1 MMTRSLAFRSKALFV
16 CATLLFSV
24 PHVFANNAA
33 SQVANGRK
41 NLAKQS
47 SAGIHAAHKNFA
59 AALKASPDHPEA
71 NFFYAVTLILKEH
84 SSKKLAD
91 ELGALGVTIQNA
103 NPYDYDFSYR
113 QDKSGAWIPPQK
125 SRSNRGLNFLY
136 SNRSLAREALEKL
149 QKIRK
154 RNFRLVLSTKET
166 SLDPVS
172 VDYADILFLRAIVQ
186 TGLGL
191 LELQSAYNLNL
202 EFHKVYLQ
210 TKAQGITPQMVLN
223 AHPNFFHFTSQAARR
238 LEARTRFLAANKDAQ
253 AAMEFIKKSRKLGNP
268 TNLFHP
274 EEMADL
280 NETAQVLD
288 FLARS
293 MLRPTKIP
301 AIGDESTVGDNG
313 TLVGRQVD
321 LSRLITTANSPRS
334 WIPNKFRRGYIR
346 QNSWRDRT
354 LGGVLPDIK
363 SEELDRLVH
372 ALGALDNI
380 APEPYTF
387 STIAG
392 RGGVPGYAGKN
403 GTVLFGE
410 IAGMV
415 IGPDGCAYLADG
427 RNHVIRRVTP
437 EGKSTDFAGKRWTTD
452 PELWKLQGELNS
464 TDPNSPSGIFY
475 NFGGG
480 LAFDSGGN
488 LYFTADGRLIKRSK
502 TNGRLEFFQKDIN
515 SFNWPTYI
523 AVDQPG
529 NIYVCD
535 YGAVKKVTP
544 QMGVSIL
551 AGRMG
556 DWGYKNGPGSQA
568 RFEWLEGITV
578 DRSGNIYVSDAYNR
592 VIRKITSAG
601 MVSTHVGIQNSHPEP
616 LDQVGIKALCGYP
629 SAITIDSK
637 GNLFFADEELVRKVS
652 PNGKVTT
659 IGGKHKSFG
668 RRDGKGE
675 AARFGS
681 ESTTGIGVDRKGHVF
696 LTDRTTLRRG
706 IPAK

>member
-1 MMTRSLAFRSKALFV
+1 MKKNNLSPCIRILAFA
-16 CATLLFSV
+16 
-24 PHVFANNAA
+24 FAGFLVASPSFASNAPSLI
-33 SQVANGRK
+33 SQGRK
-41 NLAKQS
+41 NLAKQT
-47 SAGIHAAHKNFA
+47 SAGILAAHKNFSD
-59 AALKASPDHPEA
+59 ALRVAPNNPEA
-71 NFFYAVTLILKEH
+71 NFFYAATLILKEH
-84 SSKKLAD
+84 SSKRLLS
-91 ELGALGVTIQNA
+91 ELKALGITVRNA
-103 NPYDYDFSYR
+103 SPYDYDLSYQ
-113 QDKSGAWIPPQK
+113 QDRTGGWLPPKKIKSGQ
-125 SRSNRGLNFLY
+125 GLAYLY
-136 SNRSLAREALEKL
+136 SNISTVNEALRSL
-149 QKIRK
+149 QKIQSP
-154 RNFRLVLSTKET
+154 NFRLVLSEKET

-172 VDYADILFLRAIVQ
+172 VDLADVLFLRAITQ
-186 TGLGL
+186 AAIGLA
-191 LELQSAYNLNL
+191 ELQSAYNLDL
-202 EFHKVYLQ
+202 EFHKAYLQ
-210 TKAQGITPQMVLN
+210 TKTPGITPQMVLN
-223 AHPNFFHFTSQAARR
+223 AYPNVFSFTSKAARR

-293 MLRPTKIP
+293 MVRPTKIP
-301 AIGDESTVGDNG
+301 VIGDESTVGDDG

-334 WIPNKFRRGYIR
+334 WIPNKFRGGYIR

-415 IGPDGCAYLADG
+415 IGPDGCAYIADG

-464 TDPNSPSGIFY
+464 TDPNSPCGIFY

-502 TNGRLEFFQKDIN
+502 NGILDFFQVGIN

-523 AVDQPG
+523 SVDQAG

-535 YGAVKKVTP
+535 YGSVKKVTP
-544 QMGVSIL
+544 KMGVSIL
-551 AGRMG
+551 AGSMG
-556 DWGYKNGPGSQA
+556 DWGYKNGRGSQA
-568 RFEWLEGITV
+568 RFEWLEGIAA
-578 DRSGNIYVSDAYNR
+578 DRNGNVYVSDPYNG

-616 LDQVGIKALCGYP
+616 LDQVGTKALCGYP
-629 SAITIDSK
+629 TAITIDSED
-637 GNLFFADEELVRKVS
+637 NLFFADEELVRKVS